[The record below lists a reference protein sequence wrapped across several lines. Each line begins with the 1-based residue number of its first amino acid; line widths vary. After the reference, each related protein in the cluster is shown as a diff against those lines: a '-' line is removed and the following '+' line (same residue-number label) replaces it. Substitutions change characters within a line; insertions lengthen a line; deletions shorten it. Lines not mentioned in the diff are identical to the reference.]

1 MVTPHASTETE
12 STAAPHRS
20 NGETRP
26 ELASLDP
33 WYAYRGPVDPKFLEL
48 IGSQKDIYDAL
59 GGGEAFIKELRREPE
74 EAQS

>member
-1 MVTPHASTETE
+1 MATPHASTETE
-12 STAAPHRS
+12 STAAHGH
-20 NGETRP
+20 GETRP
-26 ELASLDP
+26 ELALVDP

-74 EAQS
+74 DAQP